1 MGCFSLMIVYSNNMG
16 SSKNCNMGH
25 RATVMT
31 QHRGTAMGP
40 KRERLSSRSIPRQHS
55 LSSSSLSRCHSTTL
69 DNSKCSQASTCTL
82 IHSHSTVINSPRM
95 LVVNNPHSSS
105 NMHSSKRLTTR
116 STRTQL

>member
-1 MGCFSLMIVYSNNMG
+1 MYSSKCFSLMIVYSNNMG

-40 KRERLSSRSIPRQHS
+40 KRERLSS
-55 LSSSSLSRCHSTTL
+55 SSLSRCHSTTL
-69 DNSKCSQASTCTL
+69 DNSSKCSQASTCTL

-95 LVVNNPHSSS
+95 LVVNNTA
-105 NMHSSKRLTTR
+105 NTLRR
-116 STRTQL
+116 ICRA